1 MASNTRKNT
10 SLFGNVPKVNTDT
23 NAQSDA
29 NVQPGANETV
39 QPAGGESKDTVNSS
53 LADQIQNSLAGKKAG
68 KEKISG
74 YVPVELA
81 AQFKAT
87 CKANKN
93 KQSDVIEQLLRL
105 YVSSAN
111 K

>member
-1 MASNTRKNT
+1 MASNTKKNT
-10 SLFGNVPKVNTDT
+10 SLFGNVPKVNADT
-23 NAQSDA
+23 NIQPEAKEI
-29 NVQPGANETV
+29 VQPVSDDN
-39 QPAGGESKDTVNSS
+39 KDTIDSS
-53 LADQIQNSLAGKKAG
+53 LAAQIQNNLAGKKAG

-105 YVSSAN
+105 YVNSAN
-111 K
+111 E

>member
-10 SLFGNVPKVNTDT
+10 SLFSNVPKVNTDT

-29 NVQPGANETV
+29 NVQPGANEIV

-81 AQFKAT
+81 ARFKAT

-105 YVSSAN
+105 YVNSAN

>member
-1 MASNTRKNT
+1 MASNTKKNT
-10 SLFGNVPKVNTDT
+10 SLFGNVPKVN
-23 NAQSDA
+23 ADA
-29 NVQPGANETV
+29 NVQSNTDIQTEAKEVV
-39 QPAGGESKDTVNSS
+39 QPVSNENKDTMNSS
-53 LADQIQNSLAGKKAG
+53 LAAQIQNSLAGKKAG

-105 YVSSAN
+105 YVNSAN
-111 K
+111 E

>member
-1 MASNTRKNT
+1 MASNTKKNA
-10 SLFGNVPKVNTDT
+10 SLFGNVPKVN
-23 NAQSDA
+23 ADA
-29 NVQPGANETV
+29 NIQSNTDIQPEAKEAVQPVSDEN
-39 QPAGGESKDTVNSS
+39 KDAMDSS
-53 LADQIQNSLAGKKAG
+53 LAAQIQNNLAGKKAG

-105 YVSSAN
+105 YVNSAN
-111 K
+111 M